1 MKVVSS
7 LSVVVLLVE
16 GNVDVL
22 LEDVGLVELNA
33 DVEYVVFVEF
43 VVVFTAVHSKI
54 HVCML
59 LLIVM
64 FVIHVGYVM

>member
-7 LSVVVLLVE
+7 LSVVVLLVD
-16 GNVDVL
+16 GNAVVL
-22 LEDVGLVELNA
+22 LEVVGLVELNA

-43 VVVFTAVHSKI
+43 VVVFPAVHSRI

-59 LLIVM
+59 SLIVM
-64 FVIHVGYVM
+64 FVIHV